1 MVDEKLPQYSEVWN
15 DLEKGCLHSC
25 PSYSVN
31 NHVNNP
37 IVKQNS
43 TFTQPSLR
51 KKNTMAAPARL
62 RKRSENV
69 RLTQARYAIFH
80 IFLPFILTLLIYHNL
95 YNYFDQALADLNS
108 VVKYVIETIVLIF
121 TYVMTVIIV
130 YFSFSLIKLAF
141 EEAYVYA
148 PSVAKANE
156 GLAKHVAKAIAG
168 LAKYVAKT
176 IAGLAKY
183 VAKAIQGLAHII
195 LSLLLFI
202 LGLEVIEQDEE
213 TGDVE
218 MSSMRGQAITT
229 EPASD
234 NTMAE
239 GTDCNTFKD
248 VESGSS

>member
-1 MVDEKLPQYSEVWN
+1 
-15 DLEKGCLHSC
+15 
-25 PSYSVN
+25 
-31 NHVNNP
+31 
-37 IVKQNS
+37 
-43 TFTQPSLR
+43 
-51 KKNTMAAPARL
+51 MA
-62 RKRSENV
+62 
-69 RLTQARYAIFH
+69 
-80 IFLPFILTLLIYHNL
+80 
-95 YNYFDQALADLNS
+95 
-108 VVKYVIETIVLIF
+108 
-121 TYVMTVIIV
+121 VIIV

-148 PSVAKANE
+148 PSVAKA
-156 GLAKHVAKAIAG
+156 ITG

-176 IAGLAKY
+176 IQA
-183 VAKAIQGLAHII
+183 LAHII

-239 GTDCNTFKD
+239 ETDCNTSKD

>member
-1 MVDEKLPQYSEVWN
+1 MTN
-15 DLEKGCLHSC
+15 D
-25 PSYSVN
+25 
-31 NHVNNP
+31 
-37 IVKQNS
+37 
-43 TFTQPSLR
+43 
-51 KKNTMAAPARL
+51 
-62 RKRSENV
+62 
-69 RLTQARYAIFH
+69 
-80 IFLPFILTLLIYHNL
+80 FL
-95 YNYFDQALADLNS
+95 
-108 VVKYVIETIVLIF
+108 V
-121 TYVMTVIIV
+121 
-130 YFSFSLIKLAF
+130 SFSLIKLAF

-156 GLAKHVAKAIAG
+156 GLAKHVAKAITG

-176 IAGLAKY
+176 IQA
-183 VAKAIQGLAHII
+183 LAHII

-239 GTDCNTFKD
+239 ETDCNTSKD

>member
-1 MVDEKLPQYSEVWN
+1 MPDEKLPQYNEVWN

-43 TFTQPSLR
+43 TLTQPSLR

-80 IFLPFILTLLIYHNL
+80 IFLPFILTLLLYHNF

-156 GLAKHVAKAIAG
+156 GLAKA
-168 LAKYVAKT
+168 

-239 GTDCNTFKD
+239 ETDCNTSKD
-248 VESGSS
+248 VESGSN